1 MVPPVKR
8 GVRAAPQ
15 GVFNISPGTQLPLT
29 ARQMDSD
36 VGLQYFR
43 THATDIGYHIMS
55 QY

>member
-1 MVPPVKR
+1 MVPPVKI

-15 GVFNISPGTQLPLT
+15 GVFTGKQLPLT

-36 VGLQYFR
+36 VGLLYFR

>member
-1 MVPPVKR
+1 MVPPVKI

-15 GVFNISPGTQLPLT
+15 GVNQHFTSKQLPLT

-36 VGLQYFR
+36 VGLLYFR